1 MTRTSFEADGPCD
14 ERVERRAPRATTAL
28 VDDTD
33 DDTDDTDDEELL
45 SLGFAHAS
53 RDATSI
59 VSPLK
64 RAREEAE
71 MTREDNSRVV
81 RSRALEDGERAK
93 GVVDVIDLVDTD
105 DDDDDNENRGVSER
119 VENGPRPPAPYAEEA
134 RRILAQELADIR
146 AAAAASGRVSQRAE
160 NGPRPPAPYAEE
172 ARRIL
177 AQELADT
184 RAAAAARALAN
195 RPSTSAGHAPRVGS
209 AKMMFSEI
217 TAVLDESLNTDA
229 GYGKAVKNAFEA
241 GSTDGKSF
249 AIMHVFENL
258 PLKSSITWRYH
269 HPSSEAVG
277 RVDGARSAEYTAVL
291 MNAQEFV
298 ELLENDHAKF
308 HVMVKDFRRVNRE
321 LNHKLCIVV
330 NGFHDYC
337 VQRERKEAYKGLAA
351 FRQRDFDFSLATIF
365 AQYQNVVLVNL
376 PRMVSSIDHVVA
388 LHKNL
393 AAVRYEPPKT
403 LLDIVG
409 GKTTARFD
417 DGLSRGAGYGE
428 RRKSKTSADIF
439 FAALLKIPGVSESVA
454 RAIVCQYGSMMDLM
468 DIYADPT
475 SNESYKK
482 ALLADILSVA
492 SNGTGQPR
500 RIGPIVSERVYNI
513 FRAWPSN
520 DTGGAIFARR

>member
-119 VENGPRPPAPYAEEA
+119 V
-134 RRILAQELADIR
+134 
-146 AAAAASGRVSQRAE
+146 E

>member
-105 DDDDDNENRGVSER
+105 DDDDDENRGVGRMSE
-119 VENGPRPPAPYAEEA
+119 
-134 RRILAQELADIR
+134 
-146 AAAAASGRVSQRAE
+146 RAE

-241 GSTDGKSF
+241 GSNDGKSF

-321 LNHKLCIVV
+321 PNHKLCIVV

-417 DGLSRGAGYGE
+417 DGLSSGAGYGE

>member
-134 RRILAQELADIR
+134 RRILAQELADI
-146 AAAAASGRVSQRAE
+146 
-160 NGPRPPAPYAEE
+160 
-172 ARRIL
+172 
-177 AQELADT
+177 